1 MSLPPS
7 LAVHAAAQGG
17 AFTTAQAL
25 SAGYDEREISAL
37 LKTRRWTR
45 LRRGVFAESTLISDD
60 DAKVARL
67 ALQALQ
73 LRTSRQFAASHET
86 AALLHEL
93 TLLRPD
99 LDLIHVTRSSRGGGR
114 IEAGVHWH
122 SGALPQDHV
131 TQSGDL
137 CCTTVARTVVDI
149 ARESDFR
156 DGLVVAES
164 ALNRKLTTPDELRQ
178 VHEFCSDW
186 PGARTA
192 GRVVSFAS
200 PLSESPGETMS
211 RIAFADQGLP
221 DPEQQR
227 HIYDAL
233 GFIGRVDFLWL
244 KHHTIGEFDG
254 KVKYVG
260 TGGNGLAVVY
270 DEKRR
275 EDRLRDAGFQV
286 VRFGWYDVVKRPAWV
301 AKKIRTAFARA
312 AREHG

>member
-7 LAVHAAAQGG
+7 LAIHAAAQGG

-37 LKTRRWTR
+37 LRTRRWTR

-60 DAKVARL
+60 DAKLARL
-67 ALQALQ
+67 ALRALE
-73 LRTSRQFAASHET
+73 LRTTRRFVASHET
-86 AALLHEL
+86 AAVLHNL

-99 LDLIHVTRSSRGGGR
+99 TDLIHVTRPSRGGGR
-114 IEAGVHWH
+114 VEAGVRWH
-122 SGALPQDHV
+122 SGALPGDHV
-131 TQSGDL
+131 TRRVDL
-137 CCTTVARTVVDI
+137 DCTTVARTVVDI
-149 ARESDFR
+149 ARETDFR
-156 DGLVVAES
+156 NGLVVAES
-164 ALNRKLTTPDELRQ
+164 ALNRKLVTLEELRR
-178 VHEFCSDW
+178 VHQFCSDW

-200 PLSESPGETMS
+200 PLSESPGETLS
-211 RIAFADQGLP
+211 RMAFADQGLP
-221 DPEQQR
+221 DPKQQR
-227 HIYDAL
+227 YIYDAL
-233 GFIGRVDFLWL
+233 GFIGRVDFLWPE
-244 KHHTIGEFDG
+244 HHTIGEFDG

-260 TGGNGLAVVY
+260 TGENGFDPLY

-301 AKKIRTAFARA
+301 AKKIRAAFVRA
-312 AREHG
+312 TREHG